1 MPFKRWHIFGDSYYR
16 LINHGYKASDAHFFL
31 SFLITSLMSYAVFCV
46 IRFTQTIIFGHYGR
60 DIFPNKI
67 LIFGLFLTAMEIFIV
82 NMGISD
88 KYSRKAPSVM
98 KGVYEN
104 TYLYFIMLPAYGDFV

>member
-1 MPFKRWHIFGDSYYR
+1 
-16 LINHGYKASDAHFFL
+16 
-31 SFLITSLMSYAVFCV
+31 
-46 IRFTQTIIFGHYGR
+46 
-60 DIFPNKI
+60 
-67 LIFGLFLTAMEIFIV
+67 
-82 NMGISD
+82 MGISD